1 MKKTKSKK
9 ILKKVVK
16 IFLVFLYL
24 LLLFVSSILI
34 FGTNWAINNYG
45 FDSFNQILYTL
56 NSSVTKAGSG
66 VVDDF
71 ILSNIVIPLFLIIG
85 IYVIYRIIKYIF
97 RNSNF
102 VWDIELFHKKI
113 SNVKLKKVGKVIFTI
128 FPIFLLIFSIC
139 YTMSKLYIF
148 DYLISSSKTSDFIK
162 LEYVDPED
170 VKLTFPNKKR
180 NLIYIYLESMEN
192 TYAN

>member
-102 VWDIELFHKKI
+102 VWDIQLFHKSI
-113 SNVKLKKVGKVIFTI
+113 SNNKLKKIGKFIFVI
-128 FPIFLLIFSIC
+128 FPIIFLF
-139 YTMSKLYIF
+139 
-148 DYLISSSKTSDFIK
+148 
-162 LEYVDPED
+162 
-170 VKLTFPNKKR
+170 FPFVMR
-180 NLIYIYLESMEN
+180 
-192 TYAN
+192 